1 VLKNENQPC
10 SIGEHWNRIGRS
22 TNLVFWIFQEGYNV
36 KKIGV
41 AMIGCG
47 GIALQNHLPGFALC
61 PEAQVV
67 ALCDTSP
74 AVLERAKT
82 QTAISA
88 AFSDYQEAL
97 KHPAVDAVVIATP
110 NFTHAP
116 ISLAAVKAGKHVLC
130 EKPIAMNLAEA
141 KQMLAAAQAA
151 KVVHMTAFTY
161 RFVPAMRYM
170 AHLVKSGAIGQPYHF
185 RAQRFQDW
193 GDRNLAWR
201 QVKKLAA
208 SGELGDMLSHR
219 IDFAHM
225 LIGPIERLV
234 SRLKIFVPMRRGQVS
249 DLDDW
254 VAMIGDFKNGATGV
268 WESSKL
274 ASGRGEGGKSPD
286 VCEVNG
292 SEASV
297 VYQLGK
303 PNHVLLGKKGGAG
316 IETVEVP
323 EEFLKVKGSPRDVHS
338 GDPVIA
344 FRWDQNFEF
353 IDAIVNH
360 RQASPSLAE
369 GVRCQAVMQAAIESD
384 EKGKW
389 MEVGEI

>member
-1 VLKNENQPC
+1 M
-10 SIGEHWNRIGRS
+10 
-22 TNLVFWIFQEGYNV
+22 

-61 PEAQVV
+61 PQAEVV
-67 ALCDTSP
+67 ALCDTSA
-74 AVLERAKT
+74 AVLEKAKAT
-82 QTAISA
+82 TGISA
-88 AFSDYQEAL
+88 AFSDYHAAL
-97 KHPAVDAVVIATP
+97 AHPGVDAVVIATP

-116 ISLAAVKAGKHVLC
+116 MALAAFSAGKHVMC

-141 KQMLAAAQAA
+141 KQMLAAAEAA

-225 LIGPIERLV
+225 LMGPIERLV
-234 SRLKIFVPMRRGQVS
+234 ARLKIFVPVRGGQPS

-254 VAMIGDFKNGATGV
+254 VSMIGDFKNGATGV

-274 ASGRGEGGKSPD
+274 ATGRGEGGRSPD

-303 PNHVLLGKKGGAG
+303 PNHVLLGKKGGSG

-323 EEFLKVKGSPRDVHS
+323 EEFLKVEGSPRDVRQ

-344 FRWDQNFEF
+344 FRWDQDFEF
-353 IDAIVNH
+353 IDAIVNG

-369 GVRCQAVMQAAIESD
+369 GVRCQAVMQAAMDSD
-384 EKGKW
+384 EKGAW
-389 MEVGEI
+389 MKVEQN